1 METTKVFARL
11 KPKAASLGFN
21 DKELEGVA
29 AQIANNLTSDDA
41 TDTDIDAAIAA
52 ALPYLSVAQAAA
64 NRTIEAARKKTTP
77 NPKSDESHEDP
88 ADKTPPQNTEPEWFK
103 SYREKQEGRITQLE
117 QSKLS
122 EQFDAALNTRF
133 ASIDKEF
140 YQTALEGR
148 HFQTQD
154 EVDAFAQKVETN
166 WQAYSQKLANEGLSR
181 MSKPQS
187 GEKPKEDTEAVADLI
202 SAGTKQI
209 VEQKK

>member
-1 METTKVFARL
+1 
-11 KPKAASLGFN
+11 
-21 DKELEGVA
+21 
-29 AQIANNLTSDDA
+29 
-41 TDTDIDAAIAA
+41 
-52 ALPYLSVAQAAA
+52 
-64 NRTIEAARKKTTP
+64 
-77 NPKSDESHEDP
+77 
-88 ADKTPPQNTEPEWFK
+88 TPPQNAEPEWFK
-103 SYREKQEGRITQLE
+103 SYREKQEGRIAQLE

-122 EQFDAALNTRF
+122 EQFNAALNTRF

-187 GEKPKEDTEAVADLI
+187 GEKPKEGAEAIAELIDT
-202 SAGTKQI
+202 GTKQI